1 MQHSCFTGLAEIF
14 RPGLISHPTHEL
26 EPSEHRLSQEVLEFL
41 IDHDDWFMLDAP
53 PPPPLPTSTFS
64 RSLTPLPTGPE
75 HLLEREPAN
84 DESSEDGDGIGGL
97 EDEDDGFVRSAASIE
112 QLSAW
117 QENEARIKEEEA
129 TRKEEEAIRKEEQAR
144 RLEEKARQSL
154 EEAKRFEAD
163 ARQAEANAKLREA
176 AIQNREVEVKRKEV
190 EVKKREA
197 NAQKRETGAQR
208 KEENARYMELEAKR
222 KEERVRQK
230 VQGEVIG
237 IMRSRGRGKRG
248 WMSGVT
254 HFNLSLSSHWMHRK
268 SKASR

>member
-1 MQHSCFTGLAEIF
+1 MQPSCFTGLAEIF
-14 RPGLISHPTHEL
+14 RPGLMSHPTHEL

-41 IDHDDWFMLDAP
+41 IDHHEWFMLNT
-53 PPPPLPTSTFS
+53 PPLPALLPTPS
-64 RSLTPLPTGPE
+64 RSLTPLFTGPE

-84 DESSEDGDGIGGL
+84 DESSEAGYGIGGI
-97 EDEDDGFVRSAASIE
+97 ENEDDGSVHSATNVE
-112 QLSAW
+112 LTAW
-117 QENEARIKEEEA
+117 QENGARRKEEEA

-163 ARQAEANAKLREA
+163 ARQAETNAKLREA

-190 EVKKREA
+190 DVKKREA
-197 NAQKRETGAQR
+197 NTQKREAEAQR

-237 IMRSRGRGKRG
+237 IMRSRGRGKRA

-254 HFNLSLSSHWMHRK
+254 HSNLSLSSHWMHRK